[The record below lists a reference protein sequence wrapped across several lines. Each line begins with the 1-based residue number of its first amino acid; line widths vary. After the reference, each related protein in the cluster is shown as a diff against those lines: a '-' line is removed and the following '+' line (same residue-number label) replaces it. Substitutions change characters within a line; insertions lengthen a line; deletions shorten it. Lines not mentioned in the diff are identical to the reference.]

1 MVTNYGLREVL
12 IPEEDDASA
21 AKCNIFMSPD
31 FNDSAEEADPESD
44 SAMVL
49 IQGTGQVRAGVWAR
63 SVCINESFEKGSMLP

>member
-1 MVTNYGLREVL
+1 MVSKFKLKEVF
-12 IPEEDDASA
+12 IPENENE

-31 FNDSAEEADPESD
+31 FNEPAEEADPSSD